1 MRTPPLEPD
10 PVGPHPGVFRGGV
23 AGHRGLESGAA
34 FFDHRGPAFDS
45 GPAADG
51 FSLMKWMR
59 EDYGDL
65 LQDKPVVLP
74 LDKIRKPL

>member
-1 MRTPPLEPD
+1 MGLLATGVLKAVQLSSIIVALPLI
-10 PVGPHPGVFRGGV
+10 PVLLLTVFSR
-23 AGHRGLESGAA
+23 
-34 FFDHRGPAFDS
+34 
-45 GPAADG
+45 
-51 FSLMKWMR
+51 MKWMR